1 MSKKETPTGAATSAG
16 ARAET
21 AACGR
26 AAISSAYYSTDKA
39 NGQFQVSDV
48 LLKGEKNA
56 QTMKELRRVLNGSS
70 RSIRLEIER
79 ERQHGVPI
87 VSDCQHGYWIA
98 ETRAELD
105 RFCRSMRAR
114 AFEIQKTA
122 ALVQLADLEAG

>member
-1 MSKKETPTGAATSAG
+1 MSEQKTHPTAATVERAE
-16 ARAET
+16 AET

-56 QTMKELRRVLNGSS
+56 QTMRELRQVLNGSS
-70 RSIRLEIER
+70 RSIRLEIEKAR
-79 ERQHGVPI
+79 RHGVPI

-114 AFEIQKTA
+114 AFESQKTA